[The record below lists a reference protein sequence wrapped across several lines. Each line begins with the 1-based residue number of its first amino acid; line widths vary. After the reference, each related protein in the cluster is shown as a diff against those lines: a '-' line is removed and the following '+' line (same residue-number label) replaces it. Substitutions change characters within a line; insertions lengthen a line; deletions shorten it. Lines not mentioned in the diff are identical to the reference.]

1 MSLIVKLLIVGLIGY
16 FVVWPWLRRR
26 WPAFTRRLNLALILS
41 LIAVVLFRVL
51 VTLSRSY
58 FEKRGGAPSDGPRGA
73 P

>member
-1 MSLIVKLLIVGLIGY
+1 MSILVKLLIVALLGY

-26 WPAFTRRLNLALILS
+26 WPDFTRRLNLALILS

-51 VTLSRSY
+51 VTVSRSY
-58 FEKRGGAPSDGPRGA
+58 FAKKDGADMDSSRGA